1 MRKIV
6 VTNIVSLDGY
16 IAGPGGDVMALPM
29 NHAFDEHNAER
40 LRAAETV
47 LLGATTYR
55 GFVSFWP
62 HALEMP
68 GLTAPGREIAERY
81 AAGLEVVTV
90 SDSLTQDDA
99 GPWAEQTRIV
109 PRADGAD
116 AVRSLRD
123 SEGGDVLVFGSA
135 TLWNSLLAVGLVDEL
150 HLMVASVA
158 LGDGVPGFTAR
169 AALELTGTR
178 RWAGSSNVL
187 LSYAAS

>member
-1 MRKIV
+1 
-6 VTNIVSLDGY
+6 
-16 IAGPGGDVMALPM
+16 MALPM

-109 PRADGAD
+109 P
-116 AVRSLRD
+116 
-123 SEGGDVLVFGSA
+123 
-135 TLWNSLLAVGLVDEL
+135 
-150 HLMVASVA
+150 
-158 LGDGVPGFTAR
+158 VPTARTPCAACATAR
-169 AALELTGTR
+169 AETFSSSAVRRCGTPCSPS
-178 RWAGSSNVL
+178 ASSM
-187 LSYAAS
+187 SST